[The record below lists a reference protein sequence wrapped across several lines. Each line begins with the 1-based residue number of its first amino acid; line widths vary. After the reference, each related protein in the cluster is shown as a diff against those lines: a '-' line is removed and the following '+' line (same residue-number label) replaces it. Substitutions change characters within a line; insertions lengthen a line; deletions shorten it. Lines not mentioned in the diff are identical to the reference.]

1 MHVAWHEVRQAGRRD
16 RMVSPAVAAA
26 RRFLLLLAGSYGRK
40 RMALMLGLGLAA
52 SLAEGAGLLLLVP
65 VLELVGVG
73 SGGQAS
79 AGRLLEGLGLY
90 LLLIMVAAAITA
102 ARNILGNDQR
112 NRFVDRLRGD
122 LHAALLHVSWP
133 AFQQLRSTDVKQII
147 AGEVARLGM
156 CHDALL
162 NLGIAALTLPI
173 LFLSALLLSPL
184 LTLSA
189 LLLSGLG
196 LLLIRR
202 IGHGGFDIG
211 LRIGQAQR
219 DMMAD
224 VTDDLAGLRIIKGF
238 GAEAV
243 RGANLSRRFAELR
256 RLQSRHARI
265 QAGEQAALVV
275 AAAAMAAVAVAVAVL
290 WLDQILSAALV
301 VILTFVRLVQRG
313 LGGMRVWRQL
323 ESGLPALVIYEE
335 MLDRLRVG
343 TEPAAQE
350 AAQDGGLPP
359 FTRSLSFR
367 GVGLRT
373 ADGRQALDGV
383 ELDLPFGALLAIT
396 GPSGAG
402 KSTLAD
408 VAAGLARPT
417 EGGVWLDG
425 VEVTSGLL
433 PAWRRQVAVVPQD
446 SFLFHDTI
454 RANLLLAA
462 PDAGEDALWSA
473 LEDAA
478 AADFVRALPLGLDTV
493 VGDRGSSVS
502 GGERQRLAIARALL
516 RRPRLLILDEATSA
530 LDGGS
535 EALVLRTLDR
545 LRGRMAILA
554 VTHRDQTRRA
564 ADLVL
569 ELDEGR
575 VLRLESGEKSRS
587 VAGTALRDRADR
599 E

>member
-1 MHVAWHEVRQAGRRD
+1 
-16 RMVSPAVAAA
+16 MVSPAVAAA

-90 LLLIMVAAAITA
+90 LLLITGAAAITA

-112 NRFVDRLRGD
+112 NRFVDQLRGD

-350 AAQDGGLPP
+350 ALQEAAHDGGLPP

-373 ADGRQALDGV
+373 ADGRRALDGV
-383 ELDLPFGALLAIT
+383 ELELPFGALLAVT

-425 VEVTSGLL
+425 VEVTPGLL

-462 PDAGEDALWSA
+462 PDVDEDALWAA

-545 LRGRMAILA
+545 LRGRMSILA

-575 VLRLESGEKSRS
+575 VRRLESVAESRA

>member
-1 MHVAWHEVRQAGRRD
+1 MI
-16 RMVSPAVAAA
+16 SPAVAAA

-79 AGRLLEGLGLY
+79 VGRLLEGLGLY
-90 LLLIMVAAAITA
+90 LLLIMVAAAVTA

-147 AGEVARLGM
+147 TGEVARLGM

-162 NLGIAALTLPI
+162 SLGIAALTLPI

-243 RGANLSRRFAELR
+243 RGDNLSRRFADLR
-256 RLQSRHARI
+256 RLQSRQARI

-290 WLDQILSAALV
+290 WLDQNLSAALV

-323 ESGLPALVIYEE
+323 ENGLPALVLYEE
-335 MLDRLRVG
+335 MLRKLRAG
-343 TEPAAQE
+343 TEQTAH
-350 AAQDGGLPP
+350 DGGLPP

-383 ELDLPFGALLAIT
+383 ELDLPFGALLAVI

-425 VEVTSGLL
+425 VDVTSGLL

-446 SFLFHDTI
+446 PFLFHDTI

-462 PDAGEDALWSA
+462 PDADEGALWAA

-478 AADFVRALPLGLDTV
+478 AADFVRALPQGLDTI

-575 VLRLESGEKSRS
+575 VLRLASAETSRA
-587 VAGTALRDRADR
+587 VAGPVPRDRADR

>member
-1 MHVAWHEVRQAGRRD
+1 MPPPTPTALAT
-16 RMVSPAVAAA
+16 A
-26 RRFLLLLAGSYGRK
+26 RNLLLLLAGTYGRQ
-40 RMALMLGLGLAA
+40 RLALMLGLWLAA

-65 VLELVGVG
+65 VLDLVGL
-73 SGGQAS
+73 GGDAPRT
-79 AGRLLEGLGLY
+79 AGPLLQGLGLY
-90 LLLIMVAAAITA
+90 LLLVTAAAAIAA
-102 ARNILGNDQR
+102 ARAIVGNDQR

-133 AFQQLRSTDVKQII
+133 VFQSLRSTDVKQILTI
-147 AGEVARLGM
+147 EVARLGL
-156 CHDALL
+156 CHDALV
-162 NLGIAALTLPI
+162 NLGVAALALPTL
-173 LFLSALLLSPL
+173 LAAALLLSPP
-184 LTLSA
+184 LTLITLVTS
-189 LLLSGLG
+189 LLA

-202 IGHGGFDIG
+202 IGRSGFDIG
-211 LRIGQAQR
+211 VRLGRAQQT
-219 DMMAD
+219 MMAD
-224 VTDDLAGLRIIKGF
+224 LTDDLAGLREIKGLA
-238 GAEAV
+238 AEQTRQNV
-243 RGANLSRRFAELR
+243 LLQRFTALR
-256 RLQSRHARI
+256 DLQARHARI
-265 QAGEQAALVV
+265 MAYEQSALMLMAAILAAL
-275 AAAAMAAVAVAVAVL
+275 AVAVSTL
-290 WLDQILSAALV
+290 WLQQDLSAALV
-301 VILTFVRLVQRG
+301 VILAFARLAQRG
-313 LGGMRVWRQL
+313 LGGMRVWRHL
-323 ESGLPALVIYEE
+323 ESGLPAVILYEE
-335 MLDRLRVG
+335 MLARLRAG
-343 TEPAAQE
+343 AERMPE
-350 AAQDGGLPP
+350 KIGLAP
-359 FTRSLSFR
+359 FSRHLT
-367 GVGLRT
+367 LRNVDVRT
-373 ADGRQALDGV
+373 HDGRMVLSRMD
-383 ELDLPFGALLAIT
+383 LDLPFGALLAVT
-396 GPSGAG
+396 GPSGSG

-408 VAAGLARPT
+408 LAAGLVSPSAGILSVDGT
-417 EGGVWLDG
+417 EL
-425 VEVTSGLL
+425 TPALL
-433 PAWRRQVAVVPQD
+433 PLWRRQVAVVPQD

-462 PDAGEDALWSA
+462 PDAGEDALWAA

-575 VLRLESGEKSRS
+575 VLRLVSADESRA
-587 VAGTALRDRADR
+587 VAGTALCDRADR

>member
-173 LFLSALLLSPL
+173 LLLSALLLSPL

-343 TEPAAQE
+343 TEPAVQE
-350 AAQDGGLPP
+350 AAHDGGLPP

-373 ADGRQALDGV
+373 ADGRRALDGV
-383 ELDLPFGALLAIT
+383 ELELPFGALLAVT

-425 VEVTSGLL
+425 VEVTPGLL

-462 PDAGEDALWSA
+462 PDADEDALWAA

-575 VLRLESGEKSRS
+575 VRRLEPVAESRA